1 MLEEKSIIV
10 KHYQNFI
17 IFMDS
22 LNILDE
28 HLLRT
33 SISEGKWSVIEIIGH
48 FYAWDEF
55 VLQHRIPYLFKSEHL
70 PKGPNTKDLNTQ
82 SALLARTE
90 DIEIT
95 LKKCIRIRRELLN
108 QLSRIPDDN
117 WLIPLQINQSNLTL
131 YEYLK
136 GLMDHDLHHMKQI
149 KTALKLD
156 R

>member
-1 MLEEKSIIV
+1 
-10 KHYQNFI
+10 
-17 IFMDS
+17 MDS

-90 DIEIT
+90 DIEMT